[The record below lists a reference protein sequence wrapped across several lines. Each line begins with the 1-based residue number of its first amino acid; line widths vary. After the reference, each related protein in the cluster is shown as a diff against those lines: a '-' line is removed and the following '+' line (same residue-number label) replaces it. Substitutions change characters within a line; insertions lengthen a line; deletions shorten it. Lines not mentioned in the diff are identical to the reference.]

1 MFGTVIGTM
10 CLVGLV
16 GMAARPRGRWDRRG
30 RWGHHHGGPGRGG
43 WARVMMER
51 VRRALRLRDDQDE
64 VLEEVWKEAR
74 SAGRGLAEALRDGR
88 GDVAAAVRGER
99 LDQAR
104 LDALFE
110 VQDEAIRS
118 ARRALTE
125 ALRKG
130 HAALEPEQREALS
143 DLIAGRTRG
152 WV

>member
-1 MFGTVIGTM
+1 
-10 CLVGLV
+10 
-16 GMAARPRGRWDRRG
+16 
-30 RWGHHHGGPGRGG
+30 
-43 WARVMMER
+43 MMER